1 MKKFFEEYGAVAIIV
16 IMLSFLN
23 NYSKKLCYTYIH
35 ISYIKYNIVF
45 LIIYVC
51 LFLIINYNTYGK
63 IAVFAIKKKRTTY
76 DSLCIKIIMHPL
88 IF

>member
-1 MKKFFEEYGAVAIIV
+1 
-16 IMLSFLN
+16 MLYL
-23 NYSKKLCYTYIH
+23 YADMLH
-35 ISYIKYNIVF
+35 KYNIVF

-63 IAVFAIKKKRTTY
+63 IAVFAIKKRTTY